1 MHTPLKLPGLLLSA
15 LLLATGCQLDRL
27 TDPNNP
33 TLESAA
39 DNPTKAKL
47 DQVAAGT
54 FASIRTDVDGIV
66 WYYLTTGIIGREIYV
81 LSPDPTY
88 LVPLGVGE
96 FNNNNYL
103 SERYFNTYSSA
114 RRTAR
119 LLAQGAQNSQ
129 FITEPQRQGYL
140 ALANTAEAYAMLV
153 LSDMLYENGL
163 RVDVSDPL
171 KPGKIQPYPVV
182 LAEIRKRLDAGA
194 TQLSQ
199 AGATLPFALPPGYT
213 EKGGAG
219 LDFTTPAGFL
229 KFNRALTARLAVRA
243 ATRPGGSYQDALTAV
258 QASFADP
265 AAPMTAGPRFDFG
278 VSSPD
283 IANPLFQ
290 APGVNG
296 SGGTV
301 AHPSFLRDIRPG
313 DTRASKV
320 VKRAPGA
327 ASGLSSD
334 AEPVLYATPGSS
346 IPIIKNEELL
356 LIAAEANLR
365 LGNRAAAISA
375 IDAVAQAYGLRYAP
389 AASAL
394 DDDILNEILY
404 QRRYSLYFEGQ
415 RWVDLRRLGKF
426 DLLNEPGTS
435 TPEKLSDGTQTT
447 VIKQL
452 PTPFSE
458 IAWDRANP

>member
-1 MHTPLKLPGLLLSA
+1 MNKFLPLALAA
-15 LLLATGCQLDRL
+15 LLTGCQLDRL

-33 TLESAA
+33 TLASAT

-54 FASIRTDVDGIV
+54 FASLRTDADGLV

-88 LVPLGVGE
+88 LVPLGVGD

-103 SERYFNTYSSA
+103 SERYFNTYSAA

-119 LLAQGAQNSQ
+119 LLAQGAQSST
-129 FITEPQRQGYL
+129 FITEEQRQGYL
-140 ALANTAEAYAMLV
+140 VLASTAEAYAMLV

-171 KPGKIQPYPVV
+171 HPGKIQPYPVV
-182 LAEIRKRLDAGA
+182 LAAIKQRLDAGA
-194 TQLSQ
+194 ASLGR
-199 AGATLPFALPPGYT
+199 AGTSLPFALPPGYT
-213 EKGGAG
+213 AAGAG

-229 KFNRALTARLAVRA
+229 KLNRALAARLAVRA
-243 ATRPGGSYQDALTAV
+243 AVLPGGSYQAALAAV

-283 IANPLFQ
+283 VANPLYQ
-290 APGVNG
+290 APGING
-296 SGGTV
+296 PGGIT
-301 AHPSFLRDIRPG
+301 AHPSFLRDVRPG
-313 DTRASKV
+313 DTRAGKV
-320 VKRAPGA
+320 VRRAPVA
-327 ASGLSSD
+327 ALGLNSD
-334 AEPVLYATPGSS
+334 SEPVLYANPGSS
-346 IPIIKNEELL
+346 VPIIKNEELL

-365 LGNRAAAISA
+365 LGNRAAAIGA
-375 IDAVAQAYGLRYAP
+375 INTVAQAYGLRYAP
-389 AASAL
+389 PAAATA
-394 DDDILNEILY
+394 DDILTEILY

-415 RWVDLRRLGKF
+415 RWVDLRRLGK
-426 DLLNEPGTS
+426 LAQLNVPGT
-435 TPEKLSDGTQTT
+435 TAPEKLSDGTPTT
-447 VIKQL
+447 VVQQL

-458 IAWDRANP
+458 VAWDQANP